1 MPPASALVRS
11 VDPAYP
17 TNRGIVILTLGVFA
31 GAVALN
37 LALGAGGL
45 ASGIAAVPAAV
56 SVFLAWALARELDPE
71 MEYAAFVAAGVMA
84 GALLL
89 LPPADVGIALLAL
102 LLLRTVNRT
111 TGLAAGYPDSVVV
124 LAVAA
129 WPLWQGHL
137 VAGGAAAAAFLLD
150 GILPRPNRKQIGFAL
165 AAVLET
171 GFFAVAGRGF
181 AVDIIGPRLNGA
193 VILASLLFLAVIG
206 GSQAVRVTGDVT
218 GRILNPIRVQS
229 AQVLALAWAFLAAV
243 IGGEAAIVAVF
254 PLWAGMIGTGLYRVV
269 THLTGREV

>member
-17 TNRGIVILTLGVFA
+17 TNRNISILTLGVFA
-31 GAVALN
+31 AAVALN
-37 LALGAGGL
+37 LALGAGVL
-45 ASGIAAVPAAV
+45 ASGIAAVLAAA

-71 MEYAAFVAAGVMA
+71 KEYAAFVAAGLA
-84 GALLL
+84 GGALLL
-89 LPPADVGIALLAL
+89 LPLPDPGIALLAL
-102 LLLRTVNRT
+102 LLLRMVNRT
-111 TGLAAGYPDSVVV
+111 TGLAAGYPDSVIV

-137 VAGGAAAAAFLLD
+137 FAGLAAIAAFLLD
-150 GILPRPNRKQIGFAL
+150 GVLSRPNRKQLVFAL
-165 AAVLET
+165 AAALET
-171 GFFAVAGRGF
+171 GLFAVTGRGL
-181 AVDIIGPRLNGA
+181 AIDIIGPRVNGA

-206 GSQAVRVTGDVT
+206 GSSTVEAAGDRT
-218 GRILNPIRVQS
+218 GRPLNPLRVQS

-243 IGGEAAIVAVF
+243 IGGEAAIIAIF

-269 THLTGREV
+269 THLTGREP